1 MDITDIF
8 GYLASIC
15 MVLGYLPQALTTI
28 RTRNTDGISMMTFSM
43 LGLGSLFFVVNGLLW
58 GNVPLVITNVITT
71 VCSIIIFVIKI
82 QNDHKKKI
90 QK

>member
-90 QK
+90 